1 MITPSPRRR
10 ILQSTDDQDN
20 YVLQIDN
27 STLETYVTCPRS
39 YEFGNIHGRSP
50 EPKSALVFGSAIHR
64 GLEFYYKQASNAEIV
79 RAILAEFPA
88 VDNTFA
94 ADLGLEEDSS
104 EWRTPELA
112 VETVMDYMT
121 RYPRDR
127 ESWELME
134 FNEGPAV
141 EIAFSIPLFTT
152 TINSECPWPQSSL
165 VVGSIDHAP
174 FHINTL
180 TVFWTGKMD
189 LLVQSRGDGGI
200 WVMDHK
206 TSSIAGGQFLND
218 FLLSQQ
224 TLGYTWAAREIL
236 GRTPQGFLLDL
247 IVNRKPTRTGTSRD
261 FGRYPYAYPDWKI
274 TEWQVDVQSHIVKLL
289 HDLFARNFPKNPKW
303 CVGKYGLCP
312 YSSVCNIDP
321 TDRLTALQG
330 SGFADNT
337 WSPLNDHSA
346 PTHI

>member
-1 MITPSPRRR
+1 MPSFPRRR
-10 ILQSTDDQDN
+10 ILQSIDDQDN

-39 YEFGNIHGRSP
+39 YEFGNIHGRTP

-64 GLEFYYKQASNAEIV
+64 GLELYYKARPNSEIIH
-79 RAILAEFPA
+79 AILSEFP
-88 VDNTFA
+88 VEDNSFA
-94 ADLGLEEDSS
+94 SDLGLDGDSN

-112 VETVMDYMT
+112 VETVLEYMV

-127 ESWELME
+127 ESWSLMN
-134 FNEGPAV
+134 FAEGPAV
-141 EIAFSIPLFTT
+141 EIAFSLPLLETK
-152 TINSECPWPQSSL
+152 INALCPWPQNSL
-165 VVGSIDHAP
+165 VVGAASPDQ

-189 LLVQSRGDGGI
+189 LLVQSRGDSGI

-224 TLGYTWAAREIL
+224 TLGYTWAAREML
-236 GRTPQGFLLDL
+236 GITPHGFILDL
-247 IVNRKPTRTGTSRD
+247 IMNRKPTRTGTSRD
-261 FGRYPYAYPDWKI
+261 FGRYPYAYPEWKL
-274 TEWQVDVQSHIVKLL
+274 TEWRNDVQAHIVKLL
-289 HDLFARNFPKNPKW
+289 HDLFDRNFPKNPKW

-312 YSSVCNIDP
+312 YSTVCNINP
-321 TDRLTALQG
+321 EDRLNALQG
-330 SGFADNT
+330 SGFADNI
-337 WSPLNDHSA
+337 WSPLNDHSS